1 MADREAGSSEQR
13 LILSCWLAMTQNIW
27 FDKDLLRLSAF
38 RSLKKWSIIVYMD
51 FLRKR
56 QMEQVKRAK
65 RSDDWIIRNNGEI
78 VYSYAEAEYKG
89 IGRREFRNAID
100 ELIEKG
106 FLDIAHQG
114 SGGRAGDMTKYFL
127 DDRWK
132 EYGTPTFRPAKN
144 PRRKDTRGGRGWAAF
159 HAKQQESPVTKT
171 IPKKVVS
178 SSKSDNPKEKSKIL
192 SSDRSATPKE
202 RKKEVTDHNDKE
214 SKTPS
219 QLSLWSNESVTI
231 L

>member
-1 MADREAGSSEQR
+1 
-13 LILSCWLAMTQNIW
+13 MTENIW
-27 FDKDLLRLSAF
+27 FDKNLLRSSTF
-38 RSLKKWSIIVYMD
+38 RSLKKWSLLVYMD
-51 FLRKR
+51 LLRKR

-65 RSDDWIIRNNGEI
+65 RSNDWIIRNNGEI
-78 VYSYAEAEYKG
+78 VYPYAEAEQKK

-100 ELIEKG
+100 ELIKKG
-106 FLDIAHQG
+106 FLDITHQG

-144 PRRKDTRGGRGWAAF
+144 PRRKDTREGRGWTAF
-159 HAKQQESPVTKT
+159 HAKQQKSPVTKT
-171 IPKKVVS
+171 IPKKAVS
-178 SSKSDNPKEKSKIL
+178 SSNSDTPKKKSKIL
-192 SSDRSATPKE
+192 SSDKAATPKE
-202 RKKEVTDHNDKE
+202 RKKEVSDHNDRE
-214 SKTPS
+214 NKTPS